1 MLRNLLAFALC
12 FVGALAGADTLYVT
26 EFPGPPAVSVY
37 YQAVNTPAL
46 ANQVVTVSGVSAQSS
61 AFTATT
67 KIIRVH
73 ADVACHVVVGGAS
86 PTATTNSMKVGANQT
101 EYFVVTPGQRV
112 AVIAAAAP

>member
-12 FVGALAGADTLYVT
+12 FVGALASADTLYVT

-46 ANQVVTVSGVSAQSS
+46 ANQAVAVSGASAQSAVFS
-61 AFTATT
+61 STT
-67 KIIRVH
+67 KIVRIH
-73 ADVACHVVVGGAS
+73 ADVACHVVVGGTN

-101 EYFVVTPGQRV
+101 EYFVVTPGQRL
-112 AVIAAAAP
+112 AVIAAAE